1 MSEPY
6 VPNLDFTEEQVLNV
20 LGKTVLVGVTHRTMN
35 DEVASLEQFHG
46 KVLRVGRDEG
56 MILQLPTGAERVIPP
71 DLSRLEVASPGNYRL
86 KATGEVVVDP
96 DFTAMWT
103 VYPKGYRGGPD
114 V

>member
-6 VPNLDFTEEQVLNV
+6 VPNLDFTEEQVRELI
-20 LGKTVLVGVTHRTMN
+20 GKRILVGVTHRNMN

-46 KVLRVGRDEG
+46 TVDRISRDEG
-56 MILQLPTGAERVIPP
+56 LVLKLPTGGERIIPP
-71 DLSRLEVASPGNYRL
+71 DLSRLEPASAGKYRL
-86 KATGEVVVDP
+86 KATGETVVDP

-103 VYPKGYRGGPD
+103 VYPKGYPGGSD

>member
-6 VPNLDFTEEQVLNV
+6 VPNLDFTDEEARSI
-20 LGKTVLVGVTHRTMN
+20 LGKTVLVGVAHRTMD

-46 KVLRVGRDEG
+46 KVERVSRDEG
-56 MILQLPTGAERVIPP
+56 LVLRLPTGGERIIPP
-71 DLSRLEVASPGNYRL
+71 DLSRLAVASPGNYRL

-96 DFTAMWT
+96 DFTAVWT
-103 VYPKGYRGGPD
+103 VYPKGYRGGLD